1 MIRNVVFDLGNVLIS
16 FRPEEFLKERNYP
29 ENTMMT
35 ILADV
40 FGSREW
46 LMLDSGDISTGEAI
60 KGISSASSLSM
71 PEIGLI
77 FATRHEILYPITRN
91 IKILPGLKKAGFRL
105 YYLSNFPADM
115 WDHVTTREK
124 EKYDFFRYF
133 DGGIIS
139 AEARTSKPDP
149 GIYNQL
155 LSKYSLK
162 AEECF
167 YIDDLEANVNTA
179 VKIGMQGMVTFGSTE
194 IEERIWESLKREG

>member
-16 FRPEEFLKERNYP
+16 FRPEEFLKKKNYP
-29 ENTMMT
+29 ENTRMT

-40 FGSREW
+40 FGSKEW
-46 LMLDSGDISTGEAI
+46 LMLDNGDISTGEAI
-60 KGISSASSLSM
+60 EGILSASSLSM

-77 FATRHEILYPITRN
+77 FATRHEILHPISRN
-91 IKILPGLKKAGFRL
+91 IKILPELKKAGFRL

-115 WDHVTTREK
+115 WDHVTIAEK

-139 AEARTSKPDP
+139 AEARASKPDP

-155 LSKYSLK
+155 LSRYGLK
-162 AEECF
+162 PEECL
-167 YIDDLEANVNTA
+167 YIDDLEINVKTA
-179 VKIGMQGMVTFGSTE
+179 VKIGMQGMVTHGSVE
-194 IEERIWESLKREG
+194 IEERIWEMVRREA